1 VSHHYLPWI
10 VGLAFSVFVGHFAI
24 KHAARQMWLA
34 VDLDPDESPKRPSPW
49 QPEAVGIVERA
60 LFTPAIVT
68 GNGAFVA
75 VWLGLKTVGQWK
87 TWGVEQ
93 KGSKTE
99 RIVSGHEVYVNFL
112 LGTGLSIGF
121 SAAGAYI
128 TKALAA
134 DRITPASVTAVA
146 VLVAT
151 AAFTA

>member
-1 VSHHYLPWI
+1 
-10 VGLAFSVFVGHFAI
+10 
-24 KHAARQMWLA
+24 M
-34 VDLDPDESPKRPSPW
+34 
-49 QPEAVGIVERA
+49 
-60 LFTPAIVT
+60 
-68 GNGAFVA
+68 
-75 VWLGLKTVGQWK
+75 WLGLKTVGQWK

-121 SAAGAYI
+121 SATGAYI

-146 VLVAT
+146 VLLAT
-151 AAFTA
+151 AAFTAWIRRRGRRFLQD